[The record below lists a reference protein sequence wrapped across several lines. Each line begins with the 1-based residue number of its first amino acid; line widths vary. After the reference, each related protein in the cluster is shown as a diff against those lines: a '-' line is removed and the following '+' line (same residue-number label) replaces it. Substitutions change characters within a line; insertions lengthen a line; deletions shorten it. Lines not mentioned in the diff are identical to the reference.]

1 MACYHLQLVLMLVLV
16 LAEEAAVLRGRVVQE
31 RKMEEG
37 PFLAEE
43 DPVRTP
49 CAQPCVASPLVAV
62 APCAAPS

>member
-1 MACYHLQLVLMLVLV
+1 
-16 LAEEAAVLRGRVVQE
+16 VLRGRVVQE

-37 PFLAEE
+37 RFLAEE

-49 CAQPCVASPLVAV
+49 CAQTCVASSLVAV